1 MEDYKIA
8 EHDNRNYSMGLTAIH
23 GGVHFCVAAEGEE
36 LKLLLFQMGEKEPK
50 AVLPFPEKLR
60 RGDVWEMTVLGEDFS
75 GLEYCFQMD
84 GDMFG
89 DPYGRQ
95 FCGREVW
102 GDLGAAKQP
111 LRTPVVIPDF
121 DWEGDMPL
129 LIPYEDTIIY
139 RLHVR
144 GFTKHSSSKTA
155 DRGTFKAIV
164 SKIPYLKDL
173 GVTAL
178 ELLPVYEFP
187 EVMLPE
193 RIDGDP
199 FADEKPTGKLNYWGY
214 TKGYR
219 FAPRASY
226 SAGSKKN
233 PVTEFKN
240 MVKTLHKAGLE
251 VIVELYF
258 TGEENPA
265 YVLDAARFWVE
276 EYHVDGI
283 HLVGNPPKA
292 IVGQDPYLSRTK
304 LFADSWEGVPG
315 GHIKHLAEYHDG
327 FLVDMRQ
334 VLKGDENQLNSLI
347 FRNRRNPE
355 DRGVINYM
363 AHTNGFT
370 MMDMVSYDEKH
381 NEANGENNQD
391 GTSFNYSWN
400 CGVEGATRKKKV
412 AALRKKQLRN
422 AYLLLF
428 LSQGTPLLLAGD
440 EFGNSKGGNN
450 NSYCQDN
457 EVSWLNW
464 NLLRTNRDLYD
475 FAKYAIS
482 FRMAHPVF
490 HMAREPRVMDYLSCG
505 QPDVSYHGVKAWFPV
520 FEKDSRQL
528 GILYCGEYGRKA
540 DGTPD
545 DTIYV
550 TYNMHWEPH
559 EFDLPNLPK
568 GQKWYVVMNTD
579 DADVNGIYGEDEA
592 LKVEEKQFTIPERSI
607 VVFIGKIT
615 GKSYD

>member
-1 MEDYKIA
+1 MEDYRIA
-8 EHDNRNYSMGLTAIH
+8 EHDNRIYSMGLTVIH

-50 AVLPFPEKLR
+50 AALPFPEKLR

-84 GDMFG
+84 GVMFG

-102 GDLGAAKQP
+102 GDLGAAEQP
-111 LRTPVVIPDF
+111 VRTPVVIPDF
-121 DWEGDMPL
+121 DWEGDAPL

-144 GFTKHSSSKTA
+144 GFTKHSSSRTA
-155 DRGTFKAIV
+155 DKGTFKAIV
-164 SKIPYLKDL
+164 SKIPYLKDM

-187 EVMLPE
+187 EVVLPE
-193 RIDGDP
+193 KIDGDP
-199 FADEKPTGKLNYWGY
+199 FADEKPSGKLNYWGY

-258 TGEENPA
+258 TGEENPS

-283 HLVGNPPKA
+283 HLVGNPPKG

-381 NEANGENNQD
+381 NEANGENNRD

-475 FAKYAIS
+475 FVKYAIS

-607 VVFIGKIT
+607 VVFIGK
-615 GKSYD
+615 S